1 MCLIITN
8 SASYLSQL
16 LFKLFFTVTQPDQSS
31 VNLSLSL
38 SLARVCACAQKQS
51 WRVSTALLCPAGGLR
66 GWGLSLSLSHST
78 PGGRNATGSERERE
92 RECVGETER
101 WTDDSKRR
109 WKWEKCSLRPYTSN
123 SGRIFWIFLILS
135 SLFHPNVVGVTSR
148 EGGVTGIIKTSDT
161 PTSTRTL
168 RHAWTHGG
176 RCLQLWPFGLHWAE

>member
-1 MCLIITN
+1 MWI
-8 SASYLSQL
+8 SLS
-16 LFKLFFTVTQPDQSS
+16 FSRSCVCVRTKAKLTRVHCAPLPSRWTQRMG
-31 VNLSLSL
+31 SLSL
-38 SLARVCACAQKQS
+38 SL
-51 WRVSTALLCPAGGLR
+51 
-66 GWGLSLSLSHST
+66 ST

-109 WKWEKCSLRPYTSN
+109 WKGEKCSLRPYTSN